1 MTQRGELRNLGS
13 NQNQRIQSA
22 PCFLYTIP
30 QSDGALFHLGYAR
43 EK

>member
-30 QSDGALFHLGYAR
+30 QINGTLSHAG